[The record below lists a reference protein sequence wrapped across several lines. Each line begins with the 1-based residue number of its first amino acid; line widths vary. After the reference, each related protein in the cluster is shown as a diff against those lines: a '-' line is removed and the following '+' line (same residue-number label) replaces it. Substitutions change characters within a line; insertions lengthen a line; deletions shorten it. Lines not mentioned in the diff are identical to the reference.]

1 MHGERELVG
10 GRGINQKS
18 LMKGIIKIRIPS
30 VSGGS
35 QGSTEYGVVSI
46 SAQSPKIAEWSFLKD
61 SA

>member
-1 MHGERELVG
+1 MASENWWERG
-10 GRGINQKS
+10 MNQQS
-18 LMKGIIKIRIPS
+18 SMKGIRIPS